1 MRNEFVAQLTEMA
14 RLDKSIFLV
23 TGDLGYGV
31 LDSFASEF
39 PNQYLNCGISEQS
52 MIGVAAALARNGRRV
67 FVYSIANF
75 STLRCLEQIRNDV
88 CYPNLPVT
96 IVSVGAGFAY
106 GAQGYSHHA
115 LEDISAMRCLPN
127 LEVFSP
133 FDPIS
138 ARFLTKLSSENPG
151 PGYLRLGKGGEP
163 ILSSGSAN
171 SNLGHYG
178 ITKMNDGDDG
188 TILFTGSI
196 GKLALD
202 AAHSLSNLAINIGV
216 YSVTCLNNF
225 EIEVLLQRLNLG
237 KIVTVEEHVTKG
249 GFGSL
254 ILEKL
259 SSKGIAARVSMIG
272 VDFVDFSVV
281 GSQNFLRE
289 RHGLTVE
296 KIAQNFKK

>member
-14 RLDKSIFLV
+14 RRDKSIFLV

-39 PNQYLNCGISEQS
+39 PDQYLNSGISEQS

-75 STLRCLEQIRNDV
+75 STFRCLEQIRNDV
-88 CYPNLPVT
+88 CYPDLPVT

-106 GAQGYSHHA
+106 GAQGFSHHA

-127 LEVFSP
+127 LEIFSP
-133 FDPIS
+133 HDPS
-138 ARFLTKLSSENPG
+138 VVRLLTKLSTERPG
-151 PGYLRLGKGGEP
+151 PSYLRLGKGGEP
-163 ILSSGSAN
+163 ILSRSSSISDLA
-171 SNLGHYG
+171 HYG
-178 ITKMNDGDDG
+178 ISKMTDGDDG

-196 GKLALD
+196 GKLALE
-202 AAHSLSNLAINIGV
+202 AAQRLAKSAINIGV
-216 YSVTCLNNF
+216 YSVTTINNF
-225 EIEVLLQRLNLG
+225 EIEVLLQRAELG

-254 ILEKL
+254 ILEML
-259 SSKGIAARVSMIG
+259 SLKGISANVSMVG
-272 VDFVDFSVV
+272 VENVDISVV

-296 KIAQNFKK
+296 KIVQIFAK